1 MHYCLICVI
10 FIAPKRISWRNN
22 CATVMRLHQRV
33 FFFLHQRVFM
43 LTYILPSIFY
53 MAIKVQLNKYL
64 SLWSSEA
71 LLNYALNLILT
82 ESYHLFSLRNL
93 MIRSLCLCSLNIILN
108 SWDPNQDVTS
118 VPSFI
123 FQILLRG
130 KKMTSRS
137 SHHFSAVK
145 TVFSFWWQRNITLHT
160 FVSRSSVKSLNLP
173 ASPDGS
179 ETSISVHPSLAI

>member
-1 MHYCLICVI
+1 MSYLLPQRELAGEITVLLLCVYI
-10 FIAPKRISWRNN
+10 KEF
-22 CATVMRLHQRV
+22 

-43 LTYILPSIFY
+43 LTYILPSILY

-145 TVFSFWWQRNITLHT
+145 TVFSFWWQRNITLHA